1 MDAKGAIEFLDDMIG
16 SFKCISSLNIKDINN
31 KKNEIV
37 YLLQQGE
44 ALKAENV
51 ELRAYKEMW
60 GWLDNIINSYYG
72 TE

>member
-37 YLLQQGE
+37 YLLEQGE
-44 ALKAENV
+44 EDRRILKHIRVITKSEQV
-51 ELRAYKEMW
+51 K
-60 GWLDNIINSYYG
+60 DIITHTILG
-72 TE
+72 G